1 MNALPTAQD
10 VVDYWRAAGAQKRW
24 FSKDPA
30 FDADFKS
37 RFEAAHHAAA
47 KGELDAWSATA
58 EGALALVILLDQF
71 PRNAYR
77 DSGHM
82 FATDGKALAIADAAI
97 AAGFDKEFDAGLRSF
112 FYMPF
117 MHSESPAVQERSVAL
132 CGSLDKAD
140 TLRFA
145 ILLRD
150 LIGRFGRFPHRN
162 AALGRS
168 TTPEEQAYLDGGG
181 FSG

>member
-1 MNALPTAQD
+1 VDSLPTADD
-10 VVDYWRAAGAQKRW
+10 VVSYWRTAGSKRW

-47 KGELDAWSATA
+47 RGALDGWSANA
-58 EGALALVILLDQF
+58 EGALALLVLLDQF

-77 DSGHM
+77 GSAHM

-97 AAGFDKEFDAGLRSF
+97 TAGLDRKIDTDLRAF

-117 MHSESPAVQERSVAL
+117 MHSESLAVQERSVVL
-132 CGSLDKAD
+132 CGGLNKPD

-145 ILLRD
+145 IMHRD
-150 LIGRFGRFPHRN
+150 IIQRFGRFPHRN
-162 AALGRS
+162 AALGRN
-168 TTPEEQAYLDGGG
+168 TTPAERAFLDGGG
-181 FSG
+181 FPG